1 MGRSL
6 GVNILW
12 GIAGILVVLGIA
24 FLISAN
30 RKAIRPRPV
39 LVGLTIQFY
48 FAFLVLKWP
57 MGRAALQWFSSQVEK
72 GIGYADQGI
81 RFLFGPMLEGHQ
93 APVFA
98 LQVLPVIIFFASLI
112 GVLYYLGIMQWII
125 QILGGTISWLMG
137 TSKVE
142 SLTAVATV
150 FLGQSESPIL
160 IRPYLARLTS
170 SELFAVMTGGFTS
183 VAGSVL
189 VGYSLLGVPLHYLLA
204 ASIMAAPA
212 GLVMAK
218 IVMPETET
226 PLADEEIRM
235 ANDTES
241 VNVIDAAARGA
252 IDGLKLALNVGALLL
267 AFIGL
272 IALINGILGGI
283 GNWVGVPGLSMQ
295 KVLGYLFA
303 PIAFVVGVPWS
314 EAIQAGGYIGQKL
327 ILNEFVAYTAF
338 GPQIPHLSEK
348 TVAIVTFA
356 LCGFANL
363 SSIAIQI
370 GVIGSLAPNRRSD
383 VARFGLRAMI
393 AGMMGS
399 LLSAAMAGM
408 LV

>member
-1 MGRSL
+1 M
-6 GVNILW
+6 NILW
-12 GIAGILVVLGIA
+12 GIAGMLVVLGIA
-24 FLISAN
+24 FLMSTN
-30 RKAIRPRPV
+30 RKAIRLRPV
-39 LVGLTIQFY
+39 LVGLAIQFS
-48 FAFLVLKWP
+48 FAFFVLKWP
-57 MGRAALQWFSSQVEK
+57 MGRAVLQWFSSQVEK

-81 RFLFGPMLEGHQ
+81 RFLFGPLLEGHQ

-235 ANDTES
+235 AKDTES

-283 GNWVGVPGLSMQ
+283 GNWVGYPDCRC
-295 KVLGYLFA
+295 KKY
-303 PIAFVVGVPWS
+303 W
-314 EAIQAGGYIGQKL
+314 AI
-327 ILNEFVAYTAF
+327 
-338 GPQIPHLSEK
+338 
-348 TVAIVTFA
+348 
-356 LCGFANL
+356 
-363 SSIAIQI
+363 SSPPSRLWWVCHGRKRFRPA
-370 GVIGSLAPNRRSD
+370 VISGKS
-383 VARFGLRAMI
+383 
-393 AGMMGS
+393 
-399 LLSAAMAGM
+399 
-408 LV
+408 